1 MSIYGSLS
9 YDMHGRKRRQLANNP
24 AEFKSRGKIEAN
36 TEHAQAITEA
46 AVNHREKYPSGD
58 CFGRTTAKKEENVYT
73 GSYIKGIA
81 TMHKSNSVPVGNA
94 DPADFATMR
103 RS

>member
-36 TEHAQAITEA
+36 TDYTEQA
-46 AVNHREKYPSGD
+46 VSHREKYPSGD
-58 CFGRTTAKKEENVYT
+58 CFGRTAGKKEENVYT

>member
-9 YDMHGRKRRQLANNP
+9 YDMHGRKRKQLANNP
-24 AEFKSRGKIEAN
+24 AEFKSRGKAEAN
-36 TEHAQAITEA
+36 TEYTEA

-58 CFGRTTAKKEENVYT
+58 CFGRAAAKKEENVYT

-81 TMHKSNSVPVGNA
+81 TMHKSNSVPVGSTT
-94 DPADFATMR
+94 DPKEFATMR

>member
-9 YDMHGRKRRQLANNP
+9 YDIHGRKRKQRANNT
-24 AEFKSRGKIEAN
+24 AEFKSRGKLEAN
-36 TEHAQAITEA
+36 TEYTEA

-58 CFGRTTAKKEENVYT
+58 CFGRPTAKKEENVYT

-81 TMHKSNSVPVGNA
+81 TMHKSNSVPVGSTT
-94 DPADFATMR
+94 DPKEFATMR

>member
-9 YDMHGRKRRQLANNP
+9 YDMHGRKRKQLANNP
-24 AEFKSRGKIEAN
+24 AEFKSRGKAEAN
-36 TEHAQAITEA
+36 TEYTEA

-58 CFGRTTAKKEENVYT
+58 CFGRVAAKKEENVYT

-81 TMHKSNSVPVGNA
+81 TMHKSNSVPVGSDT
-94 DPADFATMR
+94 DPKEFATMR

>member
-9 YDMHGRKRRQLANNP
+9 YDMHGRKRKQLANNP
-24 AEFKSRGKIEAN
+24 AEFKSRGKLEAN
-36 TEHAQAITEA
+36 TEHTEA
-46 AVNHREKYPSGD
+46 ALNHREKYPSGD
-58 CFGRTTAKKEENVYT
+58 CFGRTTAKKEENVYS

-81 TMHKSNSVPVGNA
+81 TMHKSNSVPVGSA
-94 DPADFATMR
+94 DPKDFATMR

>member
-9 YDMHGRKRRQLANNP
+9 YDIHGRKRKQLANNP
-24 AEFKSRGKIEAN
+24 ADFKSRGKLEAN
-36 TEHAQAITEA
+36 TEATEA
-46 AVNHREKYPSGD
+46 ALNHREKYPSGD
-58 CFGRTTAKKEENVYT
+58 CFGRGATPKKAENVYT

-81 TMHKSNSVPVGNA
+81 TMHKSNSVPVGKA
-94 DPADFATMR
+94 DPKEFATMR